1 MYKSEL
7 SSQLKRIQRR
17 NIMIRKSLTLFI
29 LLVAILS
36 LNACG
41 EKETEEAETVP
52 EETVPAV
59 IPGEMVFVPAG
70 EFIMGSNADKDD
82 IAYPEHKVD
91 LPAFWIDKYETTNME
106 FLEFSVD
113 TGYMGEGAKEGQ
125 DWRLFATPDKIHNP
139 VAYITWNDAAEY
151 CKWRGKRLPTEEEW
165 EKAARGPDG
174 NRYPWGNEWVAN
186 NSNTYE
192 SGMMSFMP
200 AGQFNDI
207 SPYGVHDMLGNAQE
221 WTGTWFNTYK
231 GNPKKNSQAGKQLRV
246 VRGLAYY
253 HKGKP
258 GGLMNRSAQPP
269 MALYD
274 IGCRCAKDAT
284 PEDIANAAQTQ

>member
-1 MYKSEL
+1 
-7 SSQLKRIQRR
+7 
-17 NIMIRKSLTLFI
+17 MIKKSLTLFI
-29 LLVAILS
+29 ILFAILGLS
-36 LNACG
+36 ACG
-41 EKETEEAETVP
+41 EKETVEEFEAVP
-52 EETVPAV
+52 EVEVPAIV
-59 IPGEMVFVPAG
+59 PGEMVLIPAG
-70 EFIMGSNADKDD
+70 EFIMGSDADKDN

-91 LPAFWIDKYETTNME
+91 LPAYWIDKYEVTNME
-106 FLEFSVD
+106 FLEFSVE

-125 DWRLFATPDKIHNP
+125 DWRLFATPDKIKNP
-139 VAYITWNDAAEY
+139 VAYITWNDAVEY
-151 CKWRGKRLPTEEEW
+151 CKWRGKRLPTEQEW

-174 NRYPWGNEWVAN
+174 NLYPWGNEWEVN
-186 NSNTYE
+186 RSNTYE

-200 AGQFNDI
+200 AGTFEDV
-207 SPYGVHDMLGNAQE
+207 SVYGVHDMLGNAQE

-231 GNPKKNSQAGKQLRV
+231 GNPKRNPQSGKQIRV

-258 GGLMNRSAQPP
+258 GNLTNRSAQPP

-284 PEDIANAAQTQ
+284 PEDIANAGQAE